1 MPALWLRQ
9 TATVPATI
17 SLLQLRAQASF
28 IPTHRHNIP
37 ARLGTLAIHYRTFL
51 LRPCPYCPLHV
62 GEEIHMLLQCPGL
75 APVLAPIHQAFSAL
89 LSEYDIIDIPMT
101 HFDYLSL
108 LLGTDPCLYLQGVDR
123 LDWIT
128 RAVLL
133 SIRLAGIIA
142 RSLPL

>member
-9 TATVPATI
+9 TATVPVTI
-17 SLLQLRAQASF
+17 SLLQLRAQSSF

-37 ARLGTLAIHYRTFL
+37 ARLGTLTTHYRTFL
-51 LRPCPYCPLHV
+51 LRPYSYCPLHV

-75 APVLAPIHQAFSAL
+75 APALAPIHRAFSAL

-108 LLGTDPCLYLQGVDR
+108 LLGTR
-123 LDWIT
+123 
-128 RAVLL
+128 RA
-133 SIRLAGIIA
+133 RPRACA
-142 RSLPL
+142 PLHQS